1 MAIDDILFNQFV
13 GPATVFKFSKDT
25 VTTIKINDRYLPELG
40 MNMDVNEFMEVPLCE
55 AFDEENL
62 QIFIDAIR
70 ECIVTGEEVHCET
83 WRKHI
88 SNCCGEEKIRIQSRL
103 IPIESNCGEDIIFEE
118 IRNVT
123 AEKKDIDKLTESE
136 RRFKI
141 ASDQIN
147 IYYWEYTVATK
158 EMRPCFRCMRDL
170 GLPALVK
177 NYPEPAIEMGIFPPD
192 YADMYRDWHRQ
203 IAEGVKEL
211 EADIPLTVGRVPFK
225 VRYTTEF
232 DENGKPVKAYGSAT
246 LIPEKDINKEKLRKQ
261 IIGTLSEN
269 YDSILL
275 ADLETDTFECIKEA
289 PGFPFPKSTVF
300 SECVNYFF
308 NGFKDENG
316 EDPAERFG
324 DFDYIKNE
332 LFKDS
337 LNREFLMQ
345 NEMARIWIRLGFQV
359 VEMSSNGVSKILITS
374 KVFDDVQVRK
384 IEADRLI
391 AEQKNELEKREGQLI
406 EAVDAANKANSAK
419 TSFFFN
425 MSHDIRTPM
434 NAIMGF
440 SRLALEEIDNRENTV
455 SYLEK
460 IVASSE
466 HMLGLINDILD
477 MSRIESGKME
487 LVKTSASL
495 KALCNEAYDI
505 IKTQMQEKN
514 IEFSLDTSHI
524 EDDGIL
530 CDKLRFK
537 QILLNLLSNAYKF
550 TPEGGKVS
558 FSVSEIKRGESP
570 EFEIRIKDTG
580 IGMTAE
586 FKEHIWEPFSREKSE
601 AVNVIQGTGLGMSI
615 VRNLVNLMQGTID
628 LTTELGKGTEFVI
641 NLPLERSAQKAE
653 ESKQKYDVSDLRFDG
668 RKILLVDDTSVN
680 RILAKAVLSK
690 IGFEIVE
697 AENGFEAV
705 KKVSESAPGEFD
717 LVLMDVM
724 MPVMDGLEAARKI
737 RELPDKIVARI
748 PIIAMTANAFE
759 EDVKAT
765 LDAGM
770 NAHVTK
776 PFIKEELI
784 FRINECLGE
793 KRIGDGCEK

>member
-1 MAIDDILFNQFV
+1 MTMNDILFNKFV
-13 GPATVFKFSKDT
+13 GPATVFSFSND
-25 VTTIKINDRYLPELG
+25 TIKTIKVNDRYLPELG
-40 MNMDVNEFMEVPLCE
+40 MNMDVNEFIATDLQE

-62 QIFIDAIR
+62 QIYFDAIR
-70 ECIVTGEEVHCET
+70 ECIATGEEVHCET
-83 WRKHI
+83 WRMHI
-88 SNCCGEEKIRIQSRL
+88 SNCCGEEKIRIHSRL
-103 IPIESNCGEDIIFEE
+103 VPLESNYGENVIFEE
-118 IRNVT
+118 IRNIT
-123 AEKKDIDKLTESE
+123 SERRNLDTLTESE

-232 DENGKPVKAYGSAT
+232 DENGKPIKAYGSAT
-246 LIPEKDINKEKLRKQ
+246 LIPEKDKLRKQ
-261 IIGTLSEN
+261 IIDTLSEN
-269 YDSILL
+269 YNSILL
-275 ADLETDTFECIKEA
+275 ADLDTDSFEGIKED

-300 SECVNYFF
+300 SDCAGYFL

-316 EDPAERFG
+316 DNPKEKFSDT
-324 DFDYIKNE
+324 DYIKNE

-345 NEMARIWIRLGFQV
+345 SEEAQIWIRLGFQV
-359 VEMSSNGVSKILITS
+359 VEASSKGISKILITS

-391 AEQKNELEKREGQLI
+391 AEQKKELEKREKQLM

-440 SRLALEEIDNRENTV
+440 SKLALEEIDNHESTV

-487 LVKTSASL
+487 LVKTPAKL
-495 KALCNEAYDI
+495 KTLCNDAYDI
-505 IKTQMQEKN
+505 IKTQMQAKN
-514 IEFSLDTSHI
+514 IDFVLDTYGI
-524 EDDGIL
+524 KDDGVL

-537 QILLNLLSNAYKF
+537 QIILNLLSNAYKF

-558 FSVSEIKRGESP
+558 FSIREIKSGEKP

-586 FKEHIWEPFSREKSE
+586 FKEHIWEPFSREKTE
-601 AVNVIQGTGLGMSI
+601 TVNVIQGTGLGMAI
-615 VRNLVNLMQGTID
+615 VRNLVNMMQGTID
-628 LTTELGKGTEFVI
+628 LTTELGKGTEFII
-641 NLPLERSAQKAE
+641 NLPLERSNSESE
-653 ESKQKYDVSDLRFDG
+653 ETKTGYDVSNLRFDG
-668 RKILLVDDTSVN
+668 KKILLVDDTSVN
-680 RILAKAVLSK
+680 RILAKAILSK

-705 KKVSESAPGEFD
+705 KLISESVPGDFN
-717 LVLMDVM
+717 LILMDVM
-724 MPVMDGLEAARKI
+724 MPVMDGIEATRQI
-737 RELPDKIVARI
+737 RNLKDDRLAKI

-759 EDVKAT
+759 NDIKAT

-770 NAHVTK
+770 NVHITK

-784 FRINECLGE
+784 FRINECLTP
-793 KRIGDGCEK
+793 